1 MIDQQQHTHT
11 RHPLFSLGQ
20 VVATPGALEA
30 FAATGE
36 PITRYIAMHQCG
48 EWGQLDPDD
57 IRANEHALKQGAR
70 LLSAYHL
77 KDDTK
82 IWIIT
87 EADRSSTCVLL
98 PEEY

>member
-1 MIDQQQHTHT
+1 MQQHQEPT
-11 RHPLFSLGQ
+11 RRPLFSLGQ

-36 PITRYIAMHQCG
+36 LITRYVAKHQSG
-48 EWGQLDPDD
+48 EWGLLDRHDL
-57 IRANEHALKQGAR
+57 RANEKALKQGAR

>member
-1 MIDQQQHTHT
+1 MQQQEEAT
-11 RHPLFSLGQ
+11 RRPLFSLGQ

-36 PITRYIAMHQCG
+36 LITRYIAKHQCG
-48 EWGQLDPDD
+48 EWGTRDRHD
-57 IRANEHALKQGAR
+57 IRANEHALQHGAR
-70 LLSAYHL
+70 LLSAYDL
-77 KDDTK
+77 QDGTT